1 MDARYANK
9 LLAEIVTARRANSR
23 TAAIL
28 HETRSYRPLLTARYR
43 RGGFTAIEM
52 MTTLAVVLVL
62 LVIGTL
68 SFSGALKSNRLYS
81 IQGELAASLA
91 LARSESS
98 LRGVPVVLV
107 GLTSVTGN
115 EFGGGWRVYADL
127 NASGTFDAGE
137 PELRNQEALPGDIV
151 ARTVGAET
159 SITFSPNGFLVPA
172 TPITVQV
179 CKSSVTSDN
188 AAEYALFVQPN
199 GMFDVSAI
207 TCP

>member
-1 MDARYANK
+1 MTRY
-9 LLAEIVTARRANSR
+9 V
-23 TAAIL
+23 
-28 HETRSYRPLLTARYR
+28 ETRTSRSLLPARIR

-68 SFSGALKSNRLYS
+68 SFSSALKSNRLYS

-107 GLTSVTGN
+107 GITSVAGN
-115 EFGGGWRVYADL
+115 ELGGGWRVYADL
-127 NASGTFDAGE
+127 NSSGTLDAGE
-137 PELRNQEALPGDIV
+137 PELRKQEALPGDVV

-188 AAEYALFVQPN
+188 VAEYALIVQPN
-199 GMFDVSAI
+199 GMTDVSTI
-207 TCP
+207 VCP

>member
-28 HETRSYRPLLTARYR
+28 HETRSYRPP
-43 RGGFTAIEM
+43 
-52 MTTLAVVLVL
+52 
-62 LVIGTL
+62 
-68 SFSGALKSNRLYS
+68 FSGALKSNRLYS